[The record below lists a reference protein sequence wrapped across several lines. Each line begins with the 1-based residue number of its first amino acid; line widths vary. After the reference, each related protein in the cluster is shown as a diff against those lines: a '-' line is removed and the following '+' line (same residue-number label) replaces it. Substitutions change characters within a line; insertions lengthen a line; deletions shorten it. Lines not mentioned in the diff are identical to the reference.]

1 MQLSLT
7 ELNRTIDKQLYAL
20 MANAPRGWT
29 VTFKADYNPVTSVEL
44 EPNTTKEI
52 TIEVKPPKEIKAG
65 TYKIPVRAVTGS
77 TSASMELEAVVTG
90 NYEMSLT
97 TPTGLLSTKITAGGK
112 QKVGLTVR
120 NTGSADLTDIEMKAT
135 APSKWQV
142 TFEPEKIDKLVPGSE
157 TTVYA
162 TIQADKKAIPGDYVV
177 EMRASTPETTSQLS
191 FRVMVKTPLIWGWV
205 GVLVILAAVG
215 GVVYLF
221 RKFGRR

>member
-1 MQLSLT
+1 
-7 ELNRTIDKQLYAL
+7 
-20 MANAPRGWT
+20 
-29 VTFKADYNPVTSVEL
+29 
-44 EPNTTKEI
+44 
-52 TIEVKPPKEIKAG
+52 
-65 TYKIPVRAVTGS
+65 
-77 TSASMELEAVVTG
+77 
-90 NYEMSLT
+90 
-97 TPTGLLSTKITAGGK
+97 
-112 QKVGLTVR
+112 
-120 NTGSADLTDIEMKAT
+120 MKST

-142 TFEPEKIDKLVPGSE
+142 IFEPEKIDKLAPGNE

-205 GVLVILAAVG
+205 GVLVILAAIG